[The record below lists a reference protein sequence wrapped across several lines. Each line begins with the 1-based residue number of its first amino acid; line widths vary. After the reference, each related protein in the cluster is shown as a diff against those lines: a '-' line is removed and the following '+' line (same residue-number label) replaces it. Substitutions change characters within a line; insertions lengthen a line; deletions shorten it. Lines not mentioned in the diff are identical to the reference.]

1 MQYAEMAFT
10 FKMQNR
16 ATKCKDGTS
25 TINYARGSSVQKKRE
40 APKPSLCMDKLISAR
55 HKQRLRRYLCFI
67 SFILLDS
74 LSSNF
79 ISFSSFKIHHAPK
92 IAIGISVNIKI
103 VKSIIFVYLSLS
115 FVAFIISLFYWFVK
129 CFLRKYTKKP
139 NFFTSPAFPP
149 TLEVTKM
156 SNQASGIR
164 FD

>member
-1 MQYAEMAFT
+1 M
-10 FKMQNR
+10 
-16 ATKCKDGTS
+16 
-25 TINYARGSSVQKKRE
+25 SVEVPPKRKE
-40 APKPSLCMDKLISAR
+40 RSRNPSLCVDRLTSAR

-67 SFILLDS
+67 LFFILLDS
-74 LSSNF
+74 LSSKS

-92 IAIGISVNIKI
+92 IAIGISASIKI

-139 NFFTSPAFPP
+139 NFFTSPAFPL

-156 SNQASGIR
+156 SNKQVGYGLIKAQAVQKAFYLLQVKNRHFSVT
-164 FD
+164 